1 MKKAYD
7 IYTEAIRDHFKVF
20 YANWPIGEPIK
31 LGDYGIMNGRI
42 FIREGNIID
51 DYDIQFQSRID
62 TTQDHYYFKSTD
74 SVKVEFFPKGSYIQ
88 PGMPRIKASMKIDF
102 ASEESVFFNAAGIKN
117 HSIENLAKLGES
129 ILAMFKQKNW
139 SEKRVIVTRLVQ
151 ADSTTIIIS
160 GKSGASIT
168 LGAEGEAIPNI
179 DLADASIRMS
189 VRVDDG
195 VAFKII
201 TEDGYFPMI
210 GISGIKPKHWWV
222 PGSEDVWTPLAKRV
236 YISISSS
243 KNLINKG
250 VTTYEDEFYFGD
262 I

>member
-7 IYTEAIRDHFKVF
+7 VYTEAIRDHFKVF
-20 YANWPIGEPIK
+20 YANWPIGEPVKI
-31 LGDYGIMNGRI
+31 GDYGIMNGRI

-51 DYDIQFQSRID
+51 DYNIQFQSRID

-102 ASEESVFFNAAGIKN
+102 ANEESVFFNAAGIKN
-117 HSIENLAKLGES
+117 HSIESLAKLGET
-129 ILAMFKQKNW
+129 ILSMFKQGKW
-139 SEKRVIVTRLVQ
+139 SEKRVIVTQIVQ

-160 GKSGASIT
+160 GKSGASIS
-168 LGAEGEAIPNI
+168 LDAESEAIPNI
-179 DLADASIRMS
+179 DLADASIRIS

-210 GISGIKPKHWWV
+210 GISGIKPKRWWL
-222 PGSEDVWTPLAKRV
+222 PGSEDAWTPLAKMV
-236 YISISSS
+236 YMNMSSS

-250 VTTYEDEFYFGD
+250 ETTYEDEFYFGD